1 MPSALLAPVVA
12 LLIIALA
19 AAVLALQRSR
29 QRRLIGTVLLDG
41 AAPPQGDAAPDILYF
56 TGENCTI
63 CHVAQRPALQ
73 RLRDVLGDIAIRE
86 IDVALDP
93 SSARAYRVMTLPT
106 TVILDSSGRT
116 TAVNAGFAAD
126 STLRDQVLAARATSA
141 QPVMS

>member
-12 LLIIALA
+12 LLIVAMA
-19 AAVLALQRSR
+19 AAGLAVQRSR

-41 AAPPQGDAAPDILYF
+41 AAPARGGEALDILYF

-73 RLRDVLGDIAIRE
+73 RLRDVIGDVAIRE

-106 TVILDSSGRT
+106 TVILDSSGRA
-116 TAVNAGFAAD
+116 TAVNAGFAPD
-126 STLRDQVLAARATSA
+126 STLRHQVLAARAASA
-141 QPVMS
+141 QLVMP